1 MRKLL
6 SLLAVAAAV
15 TAVAQHPTKM
25 NVTMRT
31 GDVITYQI
39 ADIDSIWFSGES
51 TTPTPGDNRLYAIEV
66 PTTFAIN
73 DVLRVW
79 ECSIAATRSMASR

>member
-15 TAVAQHPTKM
+15 TVVAQHPTKM
-25 NVTMRT
+25 TVTMRS

-51 TTPTPGDNRLYAIEV
+51 TTPTPGPPPSARLWLPRITA
-66 PTTFAIN
+66 P
-73 DVLRVW
+73 
-79 ECSIAATRSMASR
+79 M